1 MPADQ
6 SLIDAAV
13 ELAAKLQREA
23 VALQTVSE
31 RPQQAPRLANMP
43 PPARILMRGRHR

>member
-13 ELAAKLQREA
+13 ALAAKLQREA
-23 VALQTVSE
+23 VTLQTVSE
-31 RPQQAPRLANMP
+31 RRQQAPRLATKP
-43 PPARILMRGRHR
+43 PPTRILMRGRHG

>member
-13 ELAAKLQREA
+13 ELAAKLQGEA

-31 RPQQAPRLANMP
+31 R
-43 PPARILMRGRHR
+43 GSRHRGSPTSRRPLVY